1 MGLYDSHKPMYVD
14 VVPNRSSPP
23 AVLLRESWREG
34 SRMRKRTIANLS
46 EWPAERVDGLRR
58 LLRGER
64 LVAAERLFL
73 IERSLPHGQVSA
85 VLGTMRKL
93 GIERLLDSHPSRQ
106 RDLVMAMISAQ
117 LLHHS
122 SKLADTRLWH
132 RTTLGQQLDVEDADE
147 NELYQALDWLL
158 ERKGRI
164 EAKLAK
170 RHLAEGALVFYD
182 VTSSSYEGRRCP
194 LAKLGYNRDGR
205 KGVASIVYGT
215 LADAEGRPVGLEV
228 YPGNTADPATLMDQV
243 VKLRERFG
251 MERVVVVGDRGMIT
265 QAQITLLREY
275 PGVGWVTTMR
285 SPAIRELLENGQLQ
299 PSLFDKRNLAE
310 IHCADYPG
318 ERLIACYNPLMA
330 EERGRKRS
338 ELLEATEK
346 RLAAIKAE
354 IARRTKTPMTAVQIA
369 VKVGKALD
377 SHKVGK
383 HFEVTIE
390 ESRLEWTRKLKQI
403 ELEQQLDGIYVVRT
417 SEPSSALPGREAVR
431 QYRNLSRVE
440 RIYRTLKGVEILVRP
455 IRHRTEDHV
464 RAHLFLCMLAYYVEW
479 HMRQALKPLLFDDE
493 ELAAARRTRDP
504 VKQAESSQSAKQ
516 KKATLRT
523 KEGLPA
529 HSFATLLQALA
540 SCCQCHCRLREG
552 GPETSFLQVTQL
564 DEFQRRAFDLLG
576 LPYPVGAQ

>member
-1 MGLYDSHKPMYVD
+1 MYVD

-23 AVLLRESWREG
+23 AVLLRESRREG
-34 SRMRKRTIANLS
+34 SRIHKRTIANLS
-46 EWPAERVDGLRR
+46 DWPAERVDGLRR

-64 LVAAERLFL
+64 LVSADKLFL
-73 IERSLPHGQVSA
+73 IERSLPHGHVAA
-85 VLGTMRKL
+85 VLGTMRRL
-93 GIERLLDSHPSRQ
+93 GIERLLDSRPSRD
-106 RDLVMAMISAQ
+106 RDLIMAMISAQ

-132 RTTLGQQLDVEDADE
+132 TTSLGQQLGVEDADE
-147 NELYQALDWLL
+147 NDLYQALDWLL
-158 ERKGRI
+158 KRKERI

-170 RHLAEGALVFYD
+170 LHLAEGGVVYYD
-182 VTSSSYEGRRCP
+182 VTSSSYEGRTCP

-228 YPGNTADPATLMDQV
+228 YPGDTADPTTLMDQV

-265 QAQITLLREY
+265 QAQIERLSEY
-275 PGVGWVTTMR
+275 PGVGWITTMR
-285 SPAIRELLENGQLQ
+285 APAIRELLGNGQLQ

-310 IHCADYPG
+310 IHSADYPG

-330 EERGRKRS
+330 EERSRKRS

-354 IARRTKTPMTAVQIA
+354 IARRTKAPLTAVQIA

-383 HFEVTIE
+383 HFDVTIADN
-390 ESRLEWTRKLKQI
+390 RLEWTRKLKQI
-403 ELEQQLDGIYVVRT
+403 EVEGKLDGIYVVRT
-417 SEPSSALPGREAVR
+417 SESRSALPGREAVR

-479 HMRQALKPLLFDDE
+479 HMRQAVKSLLFDDE
-493 ELAAARRTRDP
+493 ELEAARRTRDP
-504 VKQAESSQSAKQ
+504 VARAESSNSAKE
-516 KKATLRT
+516 KKESLRT
-523 KEGLPA
+523 TEGLPA
-529 HSFATLLQALA
+529 HSFSTLLQVLG
-540 SCCQCHCRLREG
+540 SCCQCRCRLREG

-564 DEFQRRAFDLLG
+564 DELQRRAFDLLE